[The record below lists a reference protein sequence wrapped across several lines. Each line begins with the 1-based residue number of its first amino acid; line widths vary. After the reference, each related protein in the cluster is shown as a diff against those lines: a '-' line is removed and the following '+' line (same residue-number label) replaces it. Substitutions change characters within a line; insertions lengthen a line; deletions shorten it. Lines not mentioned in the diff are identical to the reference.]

1 MPRKQRKLQPW
12 RRFGFVIV
20 IIIKFGELLLWFS
33 PRIINGLRSYIK
45 HLKGCSSDIQ
55 TPWSWLKKKTR
66 LRLVFSTTSRCLDIG
81 WNTLPCVWYITWNCS
96 IYDYQPNP
104 KCLSWTT
111 VLNWLVITDLC
122 CSNNITLK
130 LANQLI
136 SRAWLTTRLKNNS
149 SLHCWK
155 IASGKMVGKSIIG
168 RITRTWM
175 IGKLGLGGELLY

>member
-1 MPRKQRKLQPW
+1 MNFCFDFLQELSMVWEAISNIRKGVHP
-12 RRFGFVIV
+12 I
-20 IIIKFGELLLWFS
+20 S
-33 PRIINGLRSYIK
+33 K
-45 HLKGCSSDIQ
+45 HLEVGF
-55 TPWSWLKKKTR
+55 KKTW

-81 WNTLPCVWYITWNCS
+81 WNTFPHVWYITWNCS

-111 VLNWLVITDLC
+111 VLKWLVITDLC

-149 SLHCWK
+149 SLHSWK
-155 IASGKMVGKSIIG
+155 IASGQMVGKSIIG

>member
-1 MPRKQRKLQPW
+1 MNFCFDFLQ
-12 RRFGFVIV
+12 
-20 IIIKFGELLLWFS
+20 ELLMVWEAIS
-33 PRIINGLRSYIK
+33 NIRK
-45 HLKGCSSDIQ
+45 DVSSDIQ